1 MDRWISILNIPIDE
15 DIVLLKYL
23 VYLLI
28 YNVSHNLSLFCD
40 EEHVTMANPF
50 YFTPQYKNTSFYI
63 HASLTTFKTWL
74 T

>member
-1 MDRWISILNIPIDE
+1 MDQYFKHTDRWGYSLIEISRVLTNI
-15 DIVLLKYL
+15 
-23 VYLLI
+23 
-28 YNVSHNLSLFCD
+28 NVSHNLSLFCD